1 MTSTW
6 FFFSS
11 WPIGF
16 WLFFSFLQSTELL
29 SKIPLR
35 LESLA
40 VFCAFVSVLHQ
51 RLFPRERQNRNKR
64 VNWDGAYRA
73 DKLDVDE
80 LPDCCWS
87 KMGWGAASLSA
98 SLKSEEYNLRCQSI
112 FEEGP
117 KIETK
122 LHHKQLLYLGKITY
136 PWTST
141 LKYPITVYHSLN
153 LHNGKL
159 YYMWLSKMDRLMLL
173 KA

>member
-87 KMGWGAASLSA
+87 KMGWGAVRDLSLVEA
-98 SLKSEEYNLRCQSI
+98 VKNIPKYLLAIYNYPYPCSLATAGLTIIHQLCLRTDGEENVKSS
-112 FEEGP
+112 
-117 KIETK
+117 
-122 LHHKQLLYLGKITY
+122 LL
-136 PWTST
+136 S
-141 LKYPITVYHSLN
+141 
-153 LHNGKL
+153 
-159 YYMWLSKMDRLMLL
+159 
-173 KA
+173 